1 MLSTRSHPLS
11 TFSYQLSTICC
22 LLLLA
27 APVYGQAPQ
36 NSADQRARTF
46 TVLPAQQQI
55 LLTGFTRARATL
67 DIIPEIAGR
76 CLELTTDIGET
87 IDNNGIFA
95 VIDSTLVRLDL
106 KANSVS
112 RQQVQRNLRFET
124 QQVKRYQQ
132 LHTSKSSSRA
142 RLDEQELLLDQS
154 RLKLDQLQVEAERL
168 QELLSRHTIKA
179 PPGWRIMERHV
190 EPGQWVPGGRILAK
204 AGDYQTLI
212 IPLAVTPS
220 ELRSLQREKSI
231 PLHLPGENI
240 DGHGSLYRISPG
252 FDPVTRK
259 IKIEILIDRQTYDN
273 LSLKQGG
280 VRVEVPVRIP
290 DPMHGFLVP
299 ARAVVERY
307 EESWLTRENGKQVR
321 IIVLG
326 PANGPDD
333 DLQWLRITAPEIK
346 AGDSFKLPPAS

>member
-1 MLSTRSHPLS
+1 MKKAL
-11 TFSYQLSTICC
+11 ICC

-36 NSADQRARTF
+36 NFADQRARIF
-46 TVLPAQQQI
+46 TVRPAQQQI

-67 DIIPEIAGR
+67 DIIPEVAGR
-76 CLELTTDIGET
+76 CLEITADLGET
-87 IDNNGIFA
+87 IGNNGIFA
-95 VIDSTLVRLDL
+95 VIDSTLVHLDL

-132 LHTSKSSSRA
+132 LHTSKSSSQA
-142 RLDEQELLLDQS
+142 RLDEQQLLLDQS

-179 PPGWRIMERHV
+179 PPGWRIVERHV

-212 IPLAVTPS
+212 VPLAVTPS
-220 ELRSLQREKSI
+220 QLRSLQREKPI
-231 PLHLPGENI
+231 PLHLPGEDI
-240 DGHGSLYRISPG
+240 DGHGSLHRISPG
-252 FDPVTRK
+252 FDSLTRK
-259 IKIEILIDRQTYDN
+259 IKIEILIDRKTYDN

-280 VRVEVPVRIP
+280 VRVEVPVQIP

-299 ARAVVERY
+299 ARAVIERY
-307 EESWLTRENGKQVR
+307 EESWLTRKNGKQVP

-326 PANGPDD
+326 LANGPDD
-333 DLQWLRITAPEIK
+333 DSQWMRITSTEIK
-346 AGDSFKLPPAS
+346 AGDSFKLPPAQ

>member
-1 MLSTRSHPLS
+1 MKKAL
-11 TFSYQLSTICC
+11 ICC
-22 LLLLA
+22 LLLFA
-27 APVYGQAPQ
+27 APVYGQAPR

-46 TVLPAQQQI
+46 TVRPAQQQI

-67 DIIPEIAGR
+67 DIIPEVAGR
-76 CLELTTDIGET
+76 CLEITADLGET
-87 IDNNGIFA
+87 IGNNGIFA
-95 VIDSTLVRLDL
+95 VIDSTLVHLDL

-132 LHTSKSSSRA
+132 LHTSKSSSQA
-142 RLDEQELLLDQS
+142 RLDEQQLLLDQS

-179 PPGWRIMERHV
+179 PPGWRIVERHV
-190 EPGQWVPGGRILAK
+190 EPGQWIPGGKILAK

-212 IPLAVTPS
+212 VPLAVTPA
-220 ELRSLQREKSI
+220 ELRSLQQEKSI
-231 PLHLPGENI
+231 PLHLPGEDI
-240 DGHGSLYRISPG
+240 DGHGSLHRISPG
-252 FDPVTRK
+252 FDSLTRK
-259 IKIEILIDRQTYDN
+259 IKIEILIDRKTYDN

-280 VRVEVPVRIP
+280 VRVEVPVQIP

-299 ARAVVERY
+299 ARAVAERY
-307 EESWLTRENGKQVR
+307 EESWLTRGNGKQVP

-326 PANGPDD
+326 SANGPDD
-333 DLQWLRITAPEIK
+333 DSQWLRITSPEIK
-346 AGDSFKLPPAS
+346 AGDRFKLPPAP

>member
-1 MLSTRSHPLS
+1 MKKAL
-11 TFSYQLSTICC
+11 ICC

-36 NSADQRARTF
+36 NSADQRARIF
-46 TVLPAQQQI
+46 TVHPAQEQI

-67 DIIPEIAGR
+67 DIIPEVAGR
-76 CLELTTDIGET
+76 CLEITADLGET
-87 IDNNGIFA
+87 IGNNGIFA
-95 VIDSTLVRLDL
+95 VIDSTLVHLDL

-132 LHTSKSSSRA
+132 LHTSKSSSQA
-142 RLDEQELLLDQS
+142 QLDEQQLLLDQS

-179 PPGWRIMERHV
+179 PPGWRIVERHV

-212 IPLAVTPS
+212 VPLAVTPS
-220 ELRSLQREKSI
+220 QLRSLQQEKSI
-231 PLHLPGENI
+231 PLHLPGEDI

-252 FDPVTRK
+252 FDSLTRK
-259 IKIEILIDRQTYDN
+259 IKIEILIDRKTYDN

-280 VRVEVPVRIP
+280 VRIEVPVQIP

-307 EESWLTRENGKQVR
+307 EESWLTRKNGKQVP

-326 PANGPDD
+326 LANGPDD
-333 DLQWLRITAPEIK
+333 DSQWMRITSTEIK
-346 AGDSFKLPPAS
+346 AGDSFKLPPAQ

>member
-1 MLSTRSHPLS
+1 MIKA
-11 TFSYQLSTICC
+11 FICC

-36 NSADQRARTF
+36 HSAGQRARAF
-46 TVLPAQQQI
+46 TALPAQQQI

-67 DIIPEIAGR
+67 DIIPEVAGR
-76 CLELTTDIGET
+76 CLEITADIGET
-87 IDNNGIFA
+87 IGNNGIFA

-112 RQQVQRNLRFET
+112 RQQVQRTFLFET

-132 LHTSKSSSRA
+132 LHTSKSSSQA
-142 RLDEQELLLDQS
+142 RLDEQKLLLDQS
-154 RLKLDQLQVEAERL
+154 RLKLDQLQVEAEHL

-179 PPGWRIMERHV
+179 PPGWRIMERQV
-190 EPGQWVPGGRILAK
+190 EPGQWVPGGKILAK

-212 IPLAVTPS
+212 VPLAVTPA
-220 ELRSLQREKSI
+220 ELRSLQRDKSI
-231 PLHLPGENI
+231 PLHLPGEEI

-259 IKIEILIDRQTYDN
+259 IKIKILIDQQTYAN

-290 DPMHGFLVP
+290 DPMHGLLVP

-307 EESWLTRENGKQVR
+307 EESWLTRENGTQVPV
-321 IIVLG
+321 IVLG
-326 PANGPDD
+326 TATGPDD
-333 DLQWLRITAPEIK
+333 DLQWLRITSPEIT
-346 AGDSFKLPPAS
+346 AGDSFKFPPAP

>member
-1 MLSTRSHPLS
+1 MKKAL
-11 TFSYQLSTICC
+11 ICC
-22 LLLLA
+22 LLLFV
-27 APVYGQAPQ
+27 APVYGQAPR

-46 TVLPAQQQI
+46 TVRPAQQQI

-67 DIIPEIAGR
+67 DIIPEVAGR
-76 CLELTTDIGET
+76 CLEITADLGET
-87 IDNNGIFA
+87 IGNNGIFA
-95 VIDSTLVRLDL
+95 VIDSTLVHLDL

-132 LHTSKSSSRA
+132 LHTSKSSSQA
-142 RLDEQELLLDQS
+142 RLDEQQLLLDQS

-179 PPGWRIMERHV
+179 PPGWRIVERHV
-190 EPGQWVPGGRILAK
+190 EPGQWIPGGRILAK

-212 IPLAVTPS
+212 VPLAVTPA
-220 ELRSLQREKSI
+220 ELRSLQQEKSI
-231 PLHLPGENI
+231 PLHLPGEDI
-240 DGHGSLYRISPG
+240 DGQGSLHRISPG
-252 FDPVTRK
+252 FDSLTRK
-259 IKIEILIDRQTYDN
+259 IKIEILIDRKTYDN

-280 VRVEVPVRIP
+280 VRVEVPVQIP

-307 EESWLTRENGKQVR
+307 EESWLTRGNGKQVP

-326 PANGPDD
+326 SANGPDD
-333 DLQWLRITAPEIK
+333 DSQWLRITSPEIK
-346 AGDSFKLPPAS
+346 AGDRFKLPPAP